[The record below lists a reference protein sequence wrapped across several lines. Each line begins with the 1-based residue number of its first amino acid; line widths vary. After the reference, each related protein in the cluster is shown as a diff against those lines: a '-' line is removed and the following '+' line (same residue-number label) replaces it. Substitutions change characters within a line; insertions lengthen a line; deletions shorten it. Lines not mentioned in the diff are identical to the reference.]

1 MGAALV
7 AQTEKLGVPSAMTE
21 PMPHLTP
28 EVTNFSWEI
37 AQAANRAFD
46 TLRETE
52 ANITEVQKVA
62 LTVEGVVLTY
72 AAMAPLE
79 KIRND
84 AQANFRLLTEMATP
98 VMSLPKSPFA
108 LSSNDITAT
117 VAQQSTAVTTE
128 QSETLPA
135 DYRECLV
142 TRYVQKSEAVLRQI
156 KDGTLPENY
165 ALPELSVLLV
175 RAISLASTYE
185 IMVKNGWQ
193 PEVVFV
199 PRGLSLKQWNALLTG
214 HRLADQSWTE
224 GVHRTW
230 AGFETAPPTLSLN
243 VSPWG
248 IAVVS
253 AATRPVL
260 ASVSKDGEHGF
271 NAAYAL
277 RVLAELP
284 SVNGASSREAI
295 IREASPTEEQYL
307 ALQLARLERGEMP
320 VDSETWTIG
329 HEDLEIGGEWGSLY
343 FYFRPKEHRFKS
355 IWRNRGAFDNNDGVR
370 PSAGD
375 EDLVPNA

>member
-1 MGAALV
+1 
-7 AQTEKLGVPSAMTE
+7 MTE

-28 EVTNFSWEI
+28 EVSNFSWEI

-46 TLRETE
+46 TLREAE

-62 LTVEGVVLTY
+62 LTVEGVELTY
-72 AAMAPLE
+72 GAIAPLE

-84 AQANFRLLTEMATP
+84 AQTNFRLLTEMATP

-108 LSSNDITAT
+108 LNSFDASAIVVPKSVAAITEPSA
-117 VAQQSTAVTTE
+117 
-128 QSETLPA
+128 TLPA

-142 TRYVQKSEAVLRQI
+142 TRYVQKGEAVVRQI

-165 ALPELSVLLV
+165 ALPELHDLLE

-193 PEVVFV
+193 PDVVFV
-199 PRGLSLKQWNALLTG
+199 PRGLSLGQWNALLTG
-214 HRLADQSWTE
+214 HRLADHSWTE

-230 AGFETAPPTLSLN
+230 AGFEAVPPIISLDAN
-243 VSPWG
+243 PWG

-253 AATRPVL
+253 AATRPIL

-271 NAAYAL
+271 NAANAVRAL
-277 RVLAELP
+277 VELP
-284 SVNGASSREAI
+284 SVGDASSPAAI
-295 IREASPTEEQYL
+295 VRGASPTEERYF
-307 ALQLARLERGEMP
+307 ALQLSRLERGEMP
-320 VDSETWTIG
+320 VDLETWTIG
-329 HEDLEIGGEWGSLY
+329 HEDLEIGGELGSLY

-355 IWRNRGAFDNNDGVR
+355 IWRNREAFDNNDGVR

-375 EDLVPNA
+375 EDLIPNA